1 MIFPSSSMISSA
13 LFFFCYNKVIKGGVP
28 MYQIITDSCCDLPAK
43 RLAELGVQYISMT
56 IELEGKEYID
66 DIGEQ
71 FDAKWFLEKLKENAQ
86 PTTSQINVGRY
97 VEFFRPYVESHTP
110 ILYLGFSSGMSG
122 SFQSAV
128 QAVAILKE
136 EYPHAE
142 ITLIDTKSASLGEG
156 FLVAEAAK
164 RQSEG
169 WSLHEVSQW
178 VEEHKLSL
186 DSWVTVDDL
195 RHLER
200 GGRISK
206 TAAAIGGLLN
216 VKPIITVDT
225 EGKLKNVDKVRGRNK
240 SIQKIV
246 DKTVANLRESQIET
260 VYLANA
266 GDDEA
271 AEKVLRLLKEQFPA
285 LIIYHYPLGPTIASH
300 TGYGC
305 LALFSFG
312 KTRLISD

>member
-1 MIFPSSSMISSA
+1 
-13 LFFFCYNKVIKGGVP
+13 

-56 IELEGKEYID
+56 IELDGKEYID
-66 DIGEQ
+66 DMGEQ
-71 FDAKWFLEKLKENAQ
+71 FDAIWFLEKLKENAQ

-136 EYPHAE
+136 DYPQAE
-142 ITLIDTKSASLGEG
+142 ILLIDTKSASLGEG

-164 RQSEG
+164 RQQEG
-169 WSLHEVSQW
+169 WPLYEVSQW

-206 TAAAIGGLLN
+206 TAAIGGLLN

-225 EGKLKNVDKVRGRNK
+225 EGKLKNIDKVRGRNK

-246 DKTVANLRESQIET
+246 DKTVANLRESQIEI
-260 VYLANA
+260 VYLANS

-271 AEKVLRLLKEQFPA
+271 AEKVIRLLKEQVPTLA
-285 LIIYHYPLGPTIASH
+285 IYQN
-300 TGYGC
+300 
-305 LALFSFG
+305 
-312 KTRLISD
+312 

>member
-1 MIFPSSSMISSA
+1 
-13 LFFFCYNKVIKGGVP
+13 
-28 MYQIITDSCCDLPAK
+28 
-43 RLAELGVQYISMT
+43 
-56 IELEGKEYID
+56 
-66 DIGEQ
+66 
-71 FDAKWFLEKLKENAQ
+71 
-86 PTTSQINVGRY
+86 
-97 VEFFRPYVESHTP
+97 
-110 ILYLGFSSGMSG
+110 MSG

-156 FLVAEAAK
+156 FSSGSSK

-225 EGKLKNVDKVRGRNK
+225 DGKLKNVDKVRGRNK
-240 SIQKIV
+240 SIQK
-246 DKTVANLRESQIET
+246 
-260 VYLANA
+260 
-266 GDDEA
+266 
-271 AEKVLRLLKEQFPA
+271 LLIKQ
-285 LIIYHYPLGPTIASH
+285 
-300 TGYGC
+300 
-305 LALFSFG
+305 
-312 KTRLISD
+312 